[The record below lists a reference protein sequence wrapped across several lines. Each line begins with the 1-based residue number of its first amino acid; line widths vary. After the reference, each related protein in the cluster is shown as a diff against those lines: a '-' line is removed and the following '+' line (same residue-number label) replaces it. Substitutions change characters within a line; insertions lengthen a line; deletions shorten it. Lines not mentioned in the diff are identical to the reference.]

1 MGSVGSRILSKGPNV
16 GALTTRVG
24 FFFFFFF
31 GGGGGVGCIVFYIHD
46 KELPPPQ
53 KK

>member
-24 FFFFFFF
+24 FFFFFFW
-31 GGGGGVGCIVFYIHD
+31 GGGGCGVYCILYS
-46 KELPPPQ
+46 
-53 KK
+53 